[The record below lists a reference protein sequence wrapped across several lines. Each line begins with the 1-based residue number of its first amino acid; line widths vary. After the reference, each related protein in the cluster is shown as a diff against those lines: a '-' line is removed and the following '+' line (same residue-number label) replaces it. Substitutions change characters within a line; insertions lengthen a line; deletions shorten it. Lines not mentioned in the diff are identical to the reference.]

1 MGRRKGGLDFTKDS
15 RRRRKIRGRETVLML
30 LIFLAAVAVG
40 VFVFLTLKERMNEPQ
55 EKLSSEEPTPV
66 ATPTE
71 EPVVTGKEDG
81 TEEQKEAGPFG
92 MWVVPTKEDE
102 VEVVIPT
109 EELWMEDFVDT
120 RTKTRSKGIYVTSD
134 AIRNK
139 LDYILNLIDETE
151 LNTIVIDIK
160 DDDGRITYE
169 MSGELIDRFGTA
181 LLSRIS
187 RILSAQ

>member
-92 MWVVPTKEDE
+92 M
-102 VEVVIPT
+102 
-109 EELWMEDFVDT
+109 
-120 RTKTRSKGIYVTSD
+120 
-134 AIRNK
+134 
-139 LDYILNLIDETE
+139 
-151 LNTIVIDIK
+151 
-160 DDDGRITYE
+160 
-169 MSGELIDRFGTA
+169 
-181 LLSRIS
+181 
-187 RILSAQ
+187 